1 MDQVQPFLAG
11 DGQHA
16 LDVFPHDLLIFIME
30 VGPEE
35 HPVRRPH
42 GLGDLGDDEAAQA
55 PAIDVAPAA
64 LIEQPDQLHRAR
76 HVALLEQP
84 RSAKADDGQLV
95 VGAG

>member
-1 MDQVQPFLAG
+1 MDQIQPFLAG
-11 DGQHA
+11 YGQQA
-16 LDVFPHDLLIFIME
+16 LDVFAHDRLIFIME
-30 VGPEE
+30 VGTEE
-35 HPVRRPH
+35 QLVRRPH

-64 LIEQPDQLHRAR
+64 LIEQPDQLHRAH

-84 RSAKADDGQLV
+84 RSAEADDGQLV